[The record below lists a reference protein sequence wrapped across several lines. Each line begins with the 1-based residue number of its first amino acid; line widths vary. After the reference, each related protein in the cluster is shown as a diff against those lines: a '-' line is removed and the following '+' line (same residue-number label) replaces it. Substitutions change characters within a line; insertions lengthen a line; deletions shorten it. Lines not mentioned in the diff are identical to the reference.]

1 MLAVVM
7 PVKNEEKRLKK
18 TVETLLSIPADL
30 IIPVINGSSDNSCNI
45 IRQISSDR
53 IQLLYFNEPLGI
65 DVPRAI
71 GAKAALDKGA
81 TAVLFLDGDMNGDIA
96 KNLTDLIKT
105 VYENHADMTLTNCY
119 PGDYMAGLSNLASDV
134 LSARIRLNR
143 EIGLEE
149 IIGAAS
155 PSHGPHAVS
164 RRFLLSVPLREIAI
178 PPVSLGLASKI
189 GLSVRI
195 GTAIPHNKLGSPGKD
210 SVHSDLIAE
219 TIIGDCIEALNV
231 FKNQKRLRSSS
242 SVEYLGYHPQRRWD
256 LLDRFMA
263 QP

>member
-18 TVETLLSIPADL
+18 TIETLLSIPSDL
-30 IIPVINGSSDNSCNI
+30 IIPVINGSSDNSCSI
-45 IRQISSDR
+45 IRQVGSAW
-53 IQLLYFNEPLGI
+53 IQPLYFKEPLGI

-81 TAVLFLDGDMNGDIA
+81 TAVLFLDGDMSGNIA
-96 KNLTDLIKT
+96 KNLTELIST
-105 VYENHADMTLTNCY
+105 VYENQADMVLTNCY
-119 PGDYMAGLSNLASDV
+119 PGNYMARLSNLASDV
-134 LSARIRLNR
+134 LNARVRLNR

-164 RRFLLSVPLREIAI
+164 RRFLLSVPLRDIAI
-178 PPVSLGLASKI
+178 PPVSLGLASKC
-189 GLSVRI
+189 GLSVCV
-195 GTAIPHNKLGSPGKD
+195 GTAIPHNNLGSPGKD
-210 SVHSDLIAE
+210 YAHSDLIAE
-219 TIIGDCIEALNV
+219 TIIGDCIEALHV
-231 FKNQKRLRSSS
+231 YKNEKRQRLSG

-256 LLDRFMA
+256 LLDRFIA
-263 QP
+263 QS